1 MLDFL
6 DVYERALKGPLMTEN
21 DFDMNVLVPA
31 ANEVV
36 NAYGIKYDPKNP
48 LPADDAAA
56 DNIYHAAVE
65 FLSRVGVYCKDTN
78 RVIQFTKEEIFG
90 AVKAAPGRCFL
101 GEGKDAGVYDTRKPD
116 DRKWPWFTVGFGWI
130 CTSEEMATNQVEAL
144 ASLPEAKAMKFPKL
158 DYFRGIPI
166 AAGSPMEIY
175 ASIRMIRIAREAMRR
190 AGRPGMP
197 IMSLLTT
204 ATSAATTLAA
214 SAPQFGLRP
223 SDGWLAV
230 ILPELKVSFEV
241 LNKVAYLLNWGANI
255 GVTSSSI
262 IGGYCGGPA
271 GAALVTVANI
281 LTGLLVHKGDYH
293 LTLPTDFRYSIGT
306 TPGALWAL
314 SSAMQASSR
323 NIPVPVNQACYVA
336 AGVNTKMYFYE
347 SAAYLLCSVTSGSAG
362 MGTPHPA
369 KGIKVDGNTPLEAQ
383 FGIELGKAACKL
395 TRNQASEI
403 VIRLLEKYEPQ
414 IPTAPQGDRY
424 QDCYDVVTGKPG
436 DAYIRLYNEAKEDL
450 TGMGILFD

>member
-6 DVYERALKGPLMTEN
+6 DVYERSLKGDMLDFLDVYERSLKGPLMTEH
-21 DFDMNVLVPA
+21 DFDMKVLIPTVRD
-31 ANEVV
+31 VV
-36 NAYGIKYDPKNP
+36 NAYGIKYDPENP
-48 LPADDAAA
+48 LPADDDAA
-56 DNIYHAAVE
+56 DTIYHAAVE

-78 RVIQFTKEEIFG
+78 RVMQFSREEILE
-90 AVKAAPGRCFL
+90 AVTAAPGRCLL
-101 GEGKDAGVYDTRKPD
+101 GEGKDAGVYDVRKPD
-116 DRKWPWFTVGFGWI
+116 DPKWPWFTVGFGWI

-144 ASLPEAKAMKFPKL
+144 ASLAEAKAMKFPNL
-158 DYFRGIPI
+158 DHIRGIPI
-166 AAGSPMEIY
+166 AGV
-175 ASIRMIRIAREAMRR
+175 
-190 AGRPGMP
+190 P

-204 ATSAATTLAA
+204 ATNAATTIAA

-230 ILPELKVSFEV
+230 ILPELKVDFEMM
-241 LNKVAYLLNWGANI
+241 NKVAYLLNWGANI
-255 GVTSSSI
+255 GATSSSI

-271 GAALVTVANI
+271 GTTLVTVANI

-293 LTLPTDFRYSIGT
+293 LTLPTDFRHSIGT
-306 TPGALWAL
+306 TRGALWTL
-314 SSAMQASSR
+314 SSAIQAGSR
-323 NIPVPVNQACYVA
+323 NIPVPVNQASYVA
-336 AGVNTKMYFYE
+336 AGVNTRMYFYE

-369 KGIKVDGNTPLEAQ
+369 KGVKVDGSTPMEAK

-403 VIRLLEKYEPQ
+403 VIRLLEKYESQ
-414 IPTAPQGDRY
+414 IPTPPEGDRY

-436 DAYIRLYNEAKEDL
+436 EAYTHLYQEVKEEL
-450 TGMGILFD
+450 AGMGIPFN

>member
-6 DVYERALKGPLMTEN
+6 DVYERSLKGPLMTEH
-21 DFDMNVLVPA
+21 DFDMKVLIPTIRD
-31 ANEVV
+31 VV
-36 NAYGIKYDPKNP
+36 DAYGIKYDPENP
-48 LPADDAAA
+48 LPADDDAA
-56 DNIYHAAVE
+56 DTIYHAAVE

-78 RVIQFTKEEIFG
+78 RVMQFSTEEILE

-101 GEGKDAGVYDTRKPD
+101 GEGKDAGVYDMRKPD
-116 DRKWPWFTVGFGWI
+116 DPKWPWFTVGFGWI

-144 ASLPEAKAMKFPKL
+144 ASLAEAKAMKFPNL
-158 DYFRGIPI
+158 DHIRGIPI
-166 AAGSPMEIY
+166 AGGSPMEIY

-204 ATSAATTLAA
+204 ATNAATTIAA

-230 ILPELKVSFEV
+230 ILPELKVDFEMM
-241 LNKVAYLLNWGANI
+241 NKVAYLLNWGANI
-255 GVTSSSI
+255 GATSSSI

-271 GAALVTVANI
+271 GTALVTVANI

-293 LTLPTDFRYSIGT
+293 LTLPTDFRHSIGT
-306 TPGALWAL
+306 TRGALWTL
-314 SSAMQASSR
+314 SSAIQAGSR
-323 NIPVPVNQACYVA
+323 NIPVPVNQASYVA
-336 AGVNTKMYFYE
+336 AGVNTRMYFYE

-369 KGIKVDGNTPLEAQ
+369 KGVKVDGSTPMEAK

-403 VIRLLEKYEPQ
+403 VIRLLEKYESQ
-414 IPTAPQGDRY
+414 IPTPPEGDRY
-424 QDCYDVVTGKPG
+424 QDCYDIVTGKPG
-436 DAYIRLYNEAKEDL
+436 EAYTHLYQEVKEEL
-450 TGMGILFD
+450 AGMGIPFN